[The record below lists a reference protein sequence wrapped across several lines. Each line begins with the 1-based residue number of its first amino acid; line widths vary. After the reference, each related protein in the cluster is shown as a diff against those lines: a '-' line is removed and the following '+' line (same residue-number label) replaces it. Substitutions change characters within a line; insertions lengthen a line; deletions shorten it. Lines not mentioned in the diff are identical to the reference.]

1 MSRIEDQVI
10 AKIKDRAKVGKYKYG
25 QTMERTD
32 LSPLDW
38 VRHLQEELMDASV
51 YAERLAEEM
60 GGWVS
65 VEDVLPPIGE
75 LVWVVERDKTI
86 RLATRYEAMGVWTWA
101 IVRDGYF
108 ENQNG
113 SITADAE
120 IEDITP
126 THWHPLP
133 KLPKL

>member
-10 AKIKDRAKVGKYKYG
+10 AKIKDRAKAGKYKYG

-60 GGWVS
+60 GGWVK
-65 VEDVLPPIGE
+65 VEDELPPIGE
-75 LVWVVERDKTI
+75 LVWVLEKNTRI
-86 RLATRYEAMGVWTWA
+86 WLATRFHAEGMWTWA
-101 IVRDGYF
+101 IVMDNYF
-108 ENQNG
+108 ETQNG
-113 SITADAE
+113 RSE
-120 IEDITP
+120 ERRVGKECR
-126 THWHPLP
+126 L
-133 KLPKL
+133 